1 MKNLRK
7 YGKPPYS
14 VAIVHG
20 GPGAPGEMAPV
31 AREISA
37 TYGVLEPLQTRD
49 TLEGQVGE
57 LQAMLKEHG
66 SLPLALIGY
75 SWGAML
81 SFIVAAQSPS
91 LVRKLILVGSAVF
104 EEKYAAGIMETRL
117 SRLSPEERA
126 TVHRL
131 TGELDDPAGKEKD
144 LIFARLG
151 TLMARADSYDPI
163 LDIKNEIIEYQYRIY
178 QGVWR
183 DAREMRSSG
192 AFLAMGQR
200 VKCPVLVS

>member
-1 MKNLRK
+1 
-7 YGKPPYS
+7 
-14 VAIVHG
+14 
-20 GPGAPGEMAPV
+20 
-31 AREISA
+31 
-37 TYGVLEPLQTRD
+37 
-49 TLEGQVGE
+49 
-57 LQAMLKEHG
+57 
-66 SLPLALIGY
+66 
-75 SWGAML
+75 
-81 SFIVAAQSPS
+81 
-91 LVRKLILVGSAVF
+91 
-104 EEKYAAGIMETRL
+104 METRL

-200 VKCPVLVS
+200 VKCPVLAIHGEYDPHPAEGVRMPLSKALGDFRFLLLERCGHCPWREKHARDGFYAALMSELQL